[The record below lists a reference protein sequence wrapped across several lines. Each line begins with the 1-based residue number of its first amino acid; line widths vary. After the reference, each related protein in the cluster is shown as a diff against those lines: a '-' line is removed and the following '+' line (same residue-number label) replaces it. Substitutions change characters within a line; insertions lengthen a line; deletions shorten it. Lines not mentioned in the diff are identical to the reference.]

1 MSGPLLSL
9 LAALVLAQA
18 APSGAAPG
26 APSPD
31 LTALPPPPAM
41 AAPVARILI
50 ASDSTAANYGP
61 SAYPQMG
68 WGMVLKCS
76 LDPRVEVVNL
86 ARGGRSTKTFIE
98 EGLWAGLLEKLKP
111 GDTVLIQFGHN
122 DADRVKIVR
131 FTDPKGAYADNLTRF
146 VADVRAGGG
155 QPVLVTP
162 IAKHVF
168 AGDQVQET
176 HGAYAQAVRDVAKA
190 TGAPLIDLDADMM
203 GAQQARGEAGSRGF
217 YLIYTPQDHVA
228 RYPDGISDTT
238 HINEGGARLAASLVA
253 GRLAALKLP
262 VSAYVRP
269 ESTGYQPI
277 LGGPRCLGR

>member
-1 MSGPLLSL
+1 VSV
-9 LAALVLAQA
+9 AALVLAAALALAQA
-18 APSGAAPG
+18 APSAPG
-26 APSPD
+26 APRPD
-31 LTALPPPPAM
+31 LTDVPPPPAM
-41 AAPVARILI
+41 EAPVARILI

-98 EGLWAGLLEKLKP
+98 EGLWDGLLSKLQP

-131 FTDPKGAYADNLTRF
+131 FTDPKGAYTDNLTRF
-146 VADVRAGGG
+146 VADVRAKGG
-155 QPVLVTP
+155 QPVLMTP

-168 AGDQVQET
+168 LGDRVQET
-176 HGAYAQAVRDVAKA
+176 HGAYAQAVRDVARA
-190 TGAPLIDLDADMM
+190 TGAPLIDLDVDMM

-217 YLIYTPQDHVA
+217 YLIYTPQDGVA
-228 RYPDGISDTT
+228 RYPNGNTDTT

-253 GRLAALKLP
+253 GRLAFLKLP
-262 VSAYVRP
+262 VSTYVHP
-269 ESTGYQPI
+269 ASTGDQPI
-277 LGGPRCLGR
+277 LGGPRCPGR

>member
-1 MSGPLLSL
+1 MSLASL
-9 LAALVLAQA
+9 VAALALAQA
-18 APSGAAPG
+18 ATSAAAPG

-31 LTALPPPPAM
+31 LTAVPPPPPM

-50 ASDSTAANYGP
+50 ASDSTAANYGA

-98 EGLWAGLLEKLKP
+98 EGLWTGLLEKVQP
-111 GDTVLIQFGHN
+111 GDTVMIAFGHN

-131 FTDPKGAYADNLTRF
+131 FTDPKGAYTDNLTRF
-146 VADVRAGGG
+146 VADVRAKGG
-155 QPVLVTP
+155 QPVLMTP

-168 AGDQVQET
+168 TGDKVQET
-176 HGAYAQAVRDVAKA
+176 HGAYAVAVRDVAKA
-190 TGAPLIDLDADMM
+190 TNTPLIDLDADMM

-217 YLIYTPQDHVA
+217 YLIYTPQDGVA
-228 RYPDGISDTT
+228 RYPQGISDTT
-238 HINEGGARLAASLVA
+238 HINEGGARLASALVA
-253 GRLAALKLP
+253 ARLAFLKLP
-262 VSAYVRP
+262 VSAYVHP
-269 ESTGYQPI
+269 ASTGAQPI

>member
-1 MSGPLLSL
+1 MSVLAL
-9 LAALVLAQA
+9 LAALALQ
-18 APSGAAPG
+18 SAPG

-31 LTALPPPPAM
+31 LTDLPAPPPV
-41 AAPVARILI
+41 AAPVARVLI
-50 ASDSTAANYGP
+50 ASDSTAANYGA

-98 EGLWAGLLEKLKP
+98 EGLWDGLLAKLQP

-131 FTDPKGAYADNLTRF
+131 FTDPKGAYTTNLTRF
-146 VADVRAGGG
+146 VADVRAKGA
-155 QPVLVTP
+155 QPVLMTP

-168 AGDQVQET
+168 LDDKVQET
-176 HGAYAQAVRDVAKA
+176 HGPYAEAVRAVAKA
-190 TGAPLIDLDADMM
+190 TQTPLIDLDADMM
-203 GAQQARGEAGSRGF
+203 GAQQVRGEAGSRGF
-217 YLIYTPQDHVA
+217 YLIYTPEDHVA
-228 RYPDGISDTT
+228 RYPQGNSDTT

-253 GRLAALKLP
+253 GRLSFLGLP
-262 VSAYVRP
+262 VSAYVHP
-269 ESTGYQPI
+269 QTTGVQPI

>member
-1 MSGPLLSL
+1 MSVLALI
-9 LAALVLAQA
+9 AALALQ
-18 APSGAAPG
+18 AAPG
-26 APSPD
+26 APKPD
-31 LTALPPPPAM
+31 LTDVPPPPAM

-98 EGLWAGLLEKLKP
+98 EGLWDGLVAKLQP

-131 FTDPKGAYADNLTRF
+131 FTDPKGAYTDNLTRF
-146 VADVRAGGG
+146 VADVRAKGGR
-155 QPVLVTP
+155 PVLMTP

-168 AGDQVQET
+168 LDDKVQET
-176 HGAYAQAVRDVAKA
+176 HGAYAEAVRAVAKA
-190 TGAPLIDLDADMM
+190 TKTPLIDLDADMM
-203 GAQQARGEAGSRGF
+203 GAQQALGELASRRL
-217 YLIYTPQDHVA
+217 YLIYTPEDHVA
-228 RYPDGISDTT
+228 RYPQGNSDTT
-238 HINEGGARLAASLVA
+238 HINEGGARLAAALVA
-253 GRLAALKLP
+253 GRLAGLNVP
-262 VSAYVRP
+262 VAAYVHP
-269 ESTGYQPI
+269 QSTGYQPI

>member
-1 MSGPLLSL
+1 VSLASL
-9 LAALVLAQA
+9 LAALALVQ
-18 APSGAAPG
+18 AAPG

-31 LTALPPPPAM
+31 LTAVPPPPPM
-41 AAPVARILI
+41 EAPVARILI
-50 ASDSTAANYGP
+50 ASDSTAANYGA

-76 LDPRVEVVNL
+76 LDPRVEVLNL

-98 EGLWAGLLEKLKP
+98 EGLWAGLLEKIKP
-111 GDTVLIQFGHN
+111 GDTVMIAFGHN

-131 FTDPKGAYADNLTRF
+131 FTDPKGAYTDNLTRF
-146 VADVRAGGG
+146 VADVRAAGG
-155 QPVLVTP
+155 QPVLMTP

-176 HGAYAQAVRDVAKA
+176 HGAYAVAVRDVAKA
-190 TGAPLIDLDADMM
+190 TATPLIDLDADMM

-217 YLIYTPQDHVA
+217 YLIYTPQDGIA
-228 RYPDGISDTT
+228 RYPNGISDTT

-253 GRLAALKLP
+253 ARLAFLKLP
-262 VSAYVRP
+262 ISAYVYP
-269 ESTGYQPI
+269 TSTGDQPI

>member
-1 MSGPLLSL
+1 MSLASL
-9 LAALVLAQA
+9 VAALALVQA
-18 APSGAAPG
+18 AASGTAPG
-26 APSPD
+26 APRPD
-31 LTALPPPPAM
+31 LTDVPPPPAVE
-41 AAPVARILI
+41 APVARILI
-50 ASDSTAANYGP
+50 ASDSTAANYGA

-98 EGLWAGLLEKLKP
+98 EGLWAGLLEKLRP

-131 FTDPKGAYADNLTRF
+131 FTDPKGAYTDNLTRF
-146 VADVRAGGG
+146 VADVRAKGGR
-155 QPVLVTP
+155 PVLMTP

-168 AGDQVQET
+168 AGDKVQET
-176 HGAYAQAVRDVAKA
+176 HGPYAQAVRAVARA

-217 YLIYTPQDHVA
+217 YLIYTPQDGVA
-228 RYPDGISDTT
+228 RYPNGNDDTT

-253 GRLAALKLP
+253 GRLAFLKLP

-269 ESTGYQPI
+269 ASTGDQPI
-277 LGGPRCLGR
+277 LGGPRCPGR

>member
-1 MSGPLLSL
+1 MSVASL
-9 LAALVLAQA
+9 ALAAALALAQ
-18 APSGAAPG
+18 AAPG

-31 LTALPPPPAM
+31 LTAVPPPPPM

-50 ASDSTAANYGP
+50 ASDSTAASYGA

-98 EGLWAGLLEKLKP
+98 EGLWTGLLEKLKP
-111 GDTVLIQFGHN
+111 GDTVMIAFGHN

-131 FTDPKGAYADNLTRF
+131 FTDPKGAYTDNLIRF
-146 VADVRAGGG
+146 VTDVRAAGG
-155 QPVLVTP
+155 QPVLMTP

-168 AGDQVQET
+168 LGDQVQET
-176 HGAYAQAVRDVAKA
+176 HGAYAVAVRDVARA

-203 GAQQARGEAGSRGF
+203 GAQQARGEAGSRGL
-217 YLIYTPQDHVA
+217 YLIYTPQDGIA
-228 RYPDGISDTT
+228 RYPQGISDTT
-238 HINEGGARLAASLVA
+238 HINEGGARLAAALVA
-253 GRLAALKLP
+253 ARLAGLKLP
-262 VSAYVRP
+262 VSTYVRP
-269 ESTGYQPI
+269 ESTGQQPI

>member
-1 MSGPLLSL
+1 VSL
-9 LAALVLAQA
+9 ASLVAVLALVQA
-18 APSGAAPG
+18 ASSAPG
-26 APSPD
+26 APKPD
-31 LTALPPPPAM
+31 LTDLPPPPAM

-50 ASDSTAANYGP
+50 ASDSTAANYGAA
-61 SAYPQMG
+61 AYPQMG

-98 EGLWAGLLEKLKP
+98 EGLWAGLLEKIKP
-111 GDTVLIQFGHN
+111 GDTVMIAFGHN
-122 DADRVKIVR
+122 DADRVKVVR
-131 FTDPKGAYADNLTRF
+131 FTDPKGAYTDNLTRF
-146 VADVRAGGG
+146 VADVRPAGG
-155 QPVLVTP
+155 QPVLMTP

-168 AGDQVQET
+168 VGDQVQET
-176 HGAYAQAVRDVAKA
+176 HGGYVDAVRAVAKA

-217 YLIYTPQDHVA
+217 YLIYTPQDGVA
-228 RYPDGISDTT
+228 RYPQGISDTT

-253 GRLAALKLP
+253 ARLAFLKLP
-262 VSAYVRP
+262 VSAYVHP
-269 ESTGYQPI
+269 TSTGAQPI

>member
-1 MSGPLLSL
+1 MSL
-9 LAALVLAQA
+9 LAVFAALALQA
-18 APSGAAPG
+18 APSS

-31 LTALPPPPAM
+31 LTDVPAPPPV

-50 ASDSTAANYGP
+50 ASDSTAANYGA

-98 EGLWAGLLEKLKP
+98 EGLWTGLLDKLQP
-111 GDTVLIQFGHN
+111 GDTVMIAFGHN

-131 FTDPKGAYADNLTRF
+131 FTDPKGAYTDNLTRF
-146 VADVRAGGG
+146 VADVRAKGA
-155 QPVLVTP
+155 QPVLMTP

-168 AGDQVQET
+168 IGDQVQET
-176 HGAYAQAVRDVAKA
+176 HGAYAVAVRDVAKA
-190 TGAPLIDLDADMM
+190 TNTPLIDLDADMM
-203 GAQQARGEAGSRGF
+203 GAQQVRGEAGSRGF
-217 YLIYTPQDHVA
+217 YLIYTPEDHVA
-228 RYPDGISDTT
+228 RYPQGNTDTT

-253 GRLAALKLP
+253 ARLAFLKLP
-262 VSAYVRP
+262 VSAYVHP
-269 ESTGYQPI
+269 QSTGVQPI
-277 LGGPRCLGR
+277 LGAPRCLGR

>member
-9 LAALVLAQA
+9 LAALALVQA
-18 APSGAAPG
+18 APS

-31 LTALPPPPAM
+31 LTAVPPPPPM

-50 ASDSTAANYGP
+50 ASDSTAANYGAA
-61 SAYPQMG
+61 AYPQMG

-111 GDTVLIQFGHN
+111 GDTVLIAFGHN

-146 VADVRAGGG
+146 VADVRAAGG
-155 QPVLVTP
+155 QPVLMTP

-176 HGAYAQAVRDVAKA
+176 HGAYAEAVRAVAKA

-228 RYPDGISDTT
+228 RYPEGISDTT
-238 HINEGGARLAASLVA
+238 HINEGGARLAAALVA
-253 GRLAALKLP
+253 GRLAFLKLP
-262 VSAYVRP
+262 VSAHVHP

>member
-1 MSGPLLSL
+1 MSVLAVF
-9 LAALVLAQA
+9 AALALQV
-18 APSGAAPG
+18 APSS

-31 LTALPPPPAM
+31 LTAVPPPPPM
-41 AAPVARILI
+41 VAPVARILI
-50 ASDSTAANYGP
+50 ASDSTAASYGA

-98 EGLWAGLLEKLKP
+98 EGLWTGLLDKVQP
-111 GDTVLIQFGHN
+111 GDTVMIAFGHN

-131 FTDPKGAYADNLTRF
+131 FTDPKGAYTDNLTRF
-146 VADVRAGGG
+146 VADVRAKGG
-155 QPVLVTP
+155 QPVLMTP

-168 AGDQVQET
+168 IGDQVQET
-176 HGAYAQAVRDVAKA
+176 HGAYAVAVRDVAKA
-190 TGAPLIDLDADMM
+190 TKTPLIDLDADMM

-217 YLIYTPQDHVA
+217 YLIYTPEDHVA
-228 RYPDGISDTT
+228 RYPQGNTDTT

-253 GRLAALKLP
+253 ARLSFLKLP
-262 VSAYVRP
+262 VSAYVHP
-269 ESTGYQPI
+269 QSTGIQPI
-277 LGGPRCLGR
+277 LGAPRCLGR

>member
-1 MSGPLLSL
+1 MSLIGLV
-9 LAALVLAQA
+9 AALALAQA
-18 APSGAAPG
+18 TPSAPG
-26 APSPD
+26 APKPD
-31 LTALPPPPAM
+31 LTDVPPLAAM

-98 EGLWAGLLEKLKP
+98 EGLWAGLLDKLKP
-111 GDTVLIQFGHN
+111 GDTVMIAFGHN

-131 FTDPKGAYADNLTRF
+131 FTDPKGAYTDNLTRF
-146 VADVRAGGG
+146 VSDVRAKGG
-155 QPVLVTP
+155 QPVLMTP

-168 AGDQVQET
+168 VGDQVQET
-176 HGAYAQAVRDVAKA
+176 HGAYAQAVRAVAKA
-190 TGAPLIDLDADMM
+190 TNTPLIDLDADMM

-217 YLIYTPQDHVA
+217 YLIYTPQDGVA
-228 RYPDGISDTT
+228 RYPNGISDTT

-253 GRLAALKLP
+253 ARLGFLGLP
-262 VSAYVRP
+262 VSAHVRP
-269 ESTGYQPI
+269 ASTSAQPI
-277 LGGPRCLGR
+277 LGGPRCPGR

>member
-1 MSGPLLSL
+1 MSVVALV
-9 LAALVLAQA
+9 AALALVQ
-18 APSGAAPG
+18 AAPG
-26 APSPD
+26 APKPD
-31 LTALPPPPAM
+31 LTDVPPPSAM

-68 WGMVLKCS
+68 WGMVLTCS
-76 LDPRVEVVNL
+76 LDPGVEVVNL

-98 EGLWAGLLEKLKP
+98 EGLWDGLLAKLQP

-122 DADRVKIVR
+122 DADTKKIVR
-131 FTDPKGAYADNLTRF
+131 FTDPKGAYTDNLTRF
-146 VADVRAGGG
+146 VADVRAKGGR
-155 QPVLVTP
+155 PVLMTP

-168 AGDQVQET
+168 EGDQVQET
-176 HGAYAQAVRDVAKA
+176 HGAYALAVRAVAKA

-217 YLIYTPQDHVA
+217 YLIYTPQDGVK
-228 RYPDGISDTT
+228 RYPEGISDTT

-253 GRLAALKLP
+253 GRLAFLGLP
-262 VSAYVRP
+262 VSAYVHP
-269 ESTGYQPI
+269 ASTGVQSI
-277 LGGPRCLGR
+277 LGGSRCPGR

>member
-1 MSGPLLSL
+1 MSL
-9 LAALVLAQA
+9 LAVLAALALQT
-18 APSGAAPG
+18 APSS

-31 LTALPPPPAM
+31 LTDVPAPPPV

-50 ASDSTAANYGP
+50 ASDSTAANYGA

-98 EGLWAGLLEKLKP
+98 EGLWTGLLDKLQP
-111 GDTVLIQFGHN
+111 GDTVMIAFGHN

-131 FTDPKGAYADNLTRF
+131 FTDPKGAYTDNLTRF
-146 VADVRAGGG
+146 VADVRAKGGR
-155 QPVLVTP
+155 PVLMTP

-168 AGDQVQET
+168 VGDQVQET
-176 HGAYAQAVRDVAKA
+176 HGAYAVAVRDVAKA
-190 TGAPLIDLDADMM
+190 TGTPLIDLDADMM

-217 YLIYTPQDHVA
+217 YLIYTPEDHVA
-228 RYPDGISDTT
+228 RYPTGNTDTT

-253 GRLAALKLP
+253 ARLSFLKLP
-262 VSAYVRP
+262 VSAYVHP
-269 ESTGYQPI
+269 QSTGVQPI
-277 LGGPRCLGR
+277 LGAPRCLGR

>member
-1 MSGPLLSL
+1 MSL
-9 LAALVLAQA
+9 LAILAALALQA
-18 APSGAAPG
+18 APSS

-31 LTALPPPPAM
+31 LTDVPAPPPV

-50 ASDSTAANYGP
+50 ASDSTAANYGA

-98 EGLWAGLLEKLKP
+98 EGLWVSLLDKLQP
-111 GDTVLIQFGHN
+111 GDTVMIAFGHN

-131 FTDPKGAYADNLTRF
+131 FTDPKGAYTDNLTRF
-146 VADVRAGGG
+146 VSDVRAKGG
-155 QPVLVTP
+155 QPVLMTP

-168 AGDQVQET
+168 VGDQVQET
-176 HGAYAQAVRDVAKA
+176 HGAYAVAVRDVAKA
-190 TGAPLIDLDADMM
+190 TGTPLIDLDADMM

-228 RYPDGISDTT
+228 RYSTGNTDTT
-238 HINEGGARLAASLVA
+238 HINEGGARLAAALVA
-253 GRLAALKLP
+253 ARLSFLKLP
-262 VSAYVRP
+262 ASAYVHP
-269 ESTGYQPI
+269 QSTGVQPV
-277 LGGPRCLGR
+277 LGSPRCLGR

>member
-1 MSGPLLSL
+1 MS
-9 LAALVLAQA
+9 LAALVAALALAQT
-18 APSGAAPG
+18 APG

-31 LTALPPPPAM
+31 LTAVPPPPPM

-50 ASDSTAANYGP
+50 ASDSTAANYGA

-98 EGLWAGLLEKLKP
+98 EGLWAGLLEKVRS
-111 GDTVLIQFGHN
+111 GDTVMIAFGHN

-131 FTDPKGAYADNLTRF
+131 FTDPKGAYTDNLTRF
-146 VADVRAGGG
+146 VADVRAKGG
-155 QPVLVTP
+155 QPVLMTP

-168 AGDQVQET
+168 VGDKVQET
-176 HGAYAQAVRDVAKA
+176 HGAYTLAVRAVAKA
-190 TGAPLIDLDADMM
+190 TRTPLIDLDADMM
-203 GAQQARGEAGSRGF
+203 GAQQARGEARSSGF
-217 YLIYTPQDHVA
+217 YLIYTPQDGVA
-228 RYPDGISDTT
+228 RYPKGITDTT

-253 GRLAALKLP
+253 ARLAFLGLP
-262 VSAYVRP
+262 VSSYVHP
-269 ESTGYQPI
+269 ASTGVQPI